1 MTEDSAGMGTGSG
14 AGAPGDHLPT
24 GPLHADEVG
33 LLEEL
38 RSDADD
44 IDDTPEASPEMIRAV
59 EDDAPLPV
67 PGTGAGAADDDPDN
81 PTFSES

>member
-1 MTEDSAGMGTGSG
+1 MTQDSAGMGTGSG

-38 RSDADD
+38 RSDSGDA
-44 IDDTPEASPEMIRAV
+44 PEASPEMIRAV
-59 EDDAPLPV
+59 EDDAPLP
-67 PGTGAGAADDDPDN
+67 TGDTNVDGVDDDPDN
-81 PTFSES
+81 PTFSEV

>member
-1 MTEDSAGMGTGSG
+1 MTEQSTGMGTGSG

-44 IDDTPEASPEMIRAV
+44 APEASPEMIRAV
-59 EDDAPLPV
+59 EDDAPLPTADTNV
-67 PGTGAGAADDDPDN
+67 GKSDDDPDN

>member
-1 MTEDSAGMGTGSG
+1 MTQDSAGMGTGSG

-38 RSDADD
+38 RGDAEHP
-44 IDDTPEASPEMIRAV
+44 PEASPEMIRAV
-59 EDDAPLPV
+59 EDDAPLP
-67 PGTGAGAADDDPDN
+67 TDDTNAGLPDDDPDN

>member
-38 RSDADD
+38 RSEPGAA
-44 IDDTPEASPEMIRAV
+44 PEASPEMIRAV
-59 EDDAPLPV
+59 EDDAPLP
-67 PGTGAGAADDDPDN
+67 TGDTNVGDDDDPDN

>member
-1 MTEDSAGMGTGSG
+1 MTENSAGMGTGSG

-38 RSDADD
+38 RSDAGEA
-44 IDDTPEASPEMIRAV
+44 PQASPEMIRAV

-67 PGTGAGAADDDPDN
+67 SGTGTGETDDDPDN